1 MPCESFSQRTEQHV
15 GSLLRQLRPVLG
27 KPRDGVRVMEAYAA
41 ALIAELAKHVSNM
54 VELYK
59 AAATIGG

>member
-1 MPCESFSQRTEQHV
+1 
-15 GSLLRQLRPVLG
+15 
-27 KPRDGVRVMEAYAA
+27 MEAYAA

>member
-1 MPCESFSQRTEQHV
+1 
-15 GSLLRQLRPVLG
+15 
-27 KPRDGVRVMEAYAA
+27 MEAYAA

-59 AAATIGG
+59 AATIGG

>member
-1 MPCESFSQRTEQHV
+1 
-15 GSLLRQLRPVLG
+15 
-27 KPRDGVRVMEAYAA
+27 MEAYAV

-59 AAATIGG
+59 AAIITIGG